1 MRGEIRKVA
10 IVGGGPAGSLLAGY
24 LARAGR
30 EVAIFAGP
38 RPPLLIG
45 ESLVPAVVPYLRD
58 LGIEDEVAS
67 YSIFKPGASFV
78 IAPERV
84 MNFTFGDIRKAKVP
98 YSYNTPRDRFDESF
112 ARAAERAG
120 ATRIHEL
127 ARVERVGRGDRVRLR
142 PESLE
147 AVQAAFEGEPDLI
160 VDASGRS
167 RLLSRLLGLPCRE
180 GERKDTA
187 LFAHMDGVPLLLPHN
202 VHTDIL
208 EVGWSWRIPL
218 PGRVSVGV
226 VVNSEHLRKYGDSV
240 EEQFDGYLASDAR
253 IRAWGGSPKRCS
265 PVMKYTNY
273 HRATLRGYGENWA
286 LVGDAYGFLDPVF
299 SSGLLVALNAAKELA
314 RAIQTG
320 GEPAFQHYERHVL
333 RHLRVWQQIVDHFYS
348 GRLFTLFDVGEYVRR
363 TPPGKLLD
371 LHFRKHLPRV
381 FTGERTTGGYSPW
394 LLNFMCR
401 YGLAGNDPARYL
413 VR

>member
-10 IVGGGPAGSLLAGY
+10 IVGAGPSGSLLAGY
-24 LARAGR
+24 LAKAGR
-30 EVAIFAGP
+30 QVALFAGP

-112 ARAAERAG
+112 LRAAEREG
-120 ATRIHEL
+120 AFVIRGM
-127 ARVERVGRGDRVRLR
+127 ARVEREGSEDRLRLR

-147 AVQAAFEGEPDLI
+147 AARGAFDGQPDLI
-160 VDASGRS
+160 VDATGRS
-167 RLLSRLLGLPCRE
+167 RVVSRLLELPHRE
-180 GERKDTA
+180 GERRDTA
-187 LFAHMDGVPLLLPHN
+187 LFAHMDGVNLLLPNN

-208 EVGWSWRIPL
+208 ERGWSWRIPL
-218 PGRVSVGV
+218 PGKVSVGV
-226 VVNSEHLRKYGDSV
+226 VVNSEHLKKFGDGV
-240 EEQFDGYLASDAR
+240 EEQFDNYLASDPR
-253 IRAWGGSPKRCS
+253 IRAWGGSPKRRTQ
-265 PVMKYTNY
+265 VMKYTNY
-273 HRATLRGYGENWA
+273 HRATLRGYGGNWA

-299 SSGLLVALNAAKELA
+299 SSGLLVALNAARELA
-314 RAIQTG
+314 GTVVDGSER
-320 GEPAFQHYERHVL
+320 AFQHYERHVL
-333 RHLRVWQQIVDHFYS
+333 RHLRVWQHIVDHFYN
-348 GRLFTLFDVGEYVRR
+348 GRLFTLFDVGDYVKR
-363 TPPGKLLD
+363 TPPGRLLD

-401 YGLAGNDPARYL
+401 YALAGNDPARYL